1 MTEREYWLGFSAFS
15 GIGPMRFK
23 KLLVHFGS
31 VKSAWEATGSDL
43 AEVLEKN
50 LTEKLEK
57 FRRNFSIE
65 KYAAELKKKKISFL
79 ILVDK
84 AYPKLLLQIKN
95 PPFVLYAKGSINIL
109 TGPAAPIISVVG
121 TRKISQYG
129 REVTELLTAEL
140 VSAGFTI
147 VSGLAIGVDAVAHQS
162 SLESKGKTIAVLG
175 CGVDCCTPAE
185 NQSLYISIITSGGC
199 IVSELPL
206 GHPPTK
212 GSFPS
217 RNRIIAGLSLGVL
230 VTEGAEDSGSLIT
243 ADYALKFNRKVFAV
257 PGPITSSLS
266 KGPYGLIRKGAK
278 LVTKT
283 EDILNE
289 LKIHKQ
295 SLSSIKSKIK
305 ITGQKSKLE
314 GTKDEILILKILENE
329 ALHFDEIA
337 RKTGFES
344 AKLGSILSL
353 MEMKGMIK
361 SLENGLFAIVS

>member
-1 MTEREYWLGFSAFS
+1 M
-15 GIGPMRFK
+15 
-23 KLLVHFGS
+23 
-31 VKSAWEATGSDL
+31 
-43 AEVLEKN
+43 
-50 LTEKLEK
+50 
-57 FRRNFSIE
+57 
-65 KYAAELKKKKISFL
+65 
-79 ILVDK
+79 
-84 AYPKLLLQIKN
+84 
-95 PPFVLYAKGSINIL
+95 FV
-109 TGPAAPIISVVG
+109 
-121 TRKISQYG
+121 R
-129 REVTELLTAEL
+129 EL
-140 VSAGFTI
+140 VSSGFTI

-162 SLESKGKTIAVLG
+162 SLESGGKTIAVLG

-185 NQSLYISIITSGGC
+185 NRALYNSIVEGGGV

-278 LVTKT
+278 LVTNV

-289 LKIHKQ
+289 L
-295 SLSSIKSKIK
+295 SIKSSKSIKGTKRAKGDTAEETKILNL
-305 ITGQKSKLE
+305 LE
-314 GTKDEILILKILENE
+314 GEP
-329 ALHFDEIA
+329 LHFDEIA

-344 AKLGSILSL
+344 SKLGSILSI

-361 SLENGLFAIVS
+361 SLENGLFGVVG